1 MQYNID
7 YEMRLLNLFGY
18 TLSDPNKSNRWIIL
32 DNDDNEV
39 GFIQYKKIYK
49 GNKKKGY
56 PATYAYITEI
66 HNKDILFSNTRK
78 VYDNDINKIDNNNY
92 YSYTFDI
99 KRENG
104 DIDHVDLEIGDE
116 INLNMCI
123 LSKKYGFSSLKINFD
138 GLYMCFKS
146 KTDNFNIEEV
156 VSYSNTNDFLA
167 NYFYQIKYCKKIE
180 KFLII
185 VM

>member
-32 DNDDNEV
+32 DNDNNQV

-66 HNKDILFSNTRK
+66 HNTEK
-78 VYDNDINKIDNNNY
+78 
-92 YSYTFDI
+92 YTI
-99 KRENG
+99 M
-104 DIDHVDLEIGDE
+104 I
-116 INLNMCI
+116 
-123 LSKKYGFSSLKINFD
+123 
-138 GLYMCFKS
+138 
-146 KTDNFNIEEV
+146 
-156 VSYSNTNDFLA
+156 
-167 NYFYQIKYCKKIE
+167 
-180 KFLII
+180 
-185 VM
+185 